1 MNLVSSVIAVA
12 MLAASPAIASTVT
25 ATDTLTGVARGATT
39 VTTFNSLAASDGT
52 GGILT
57 LVGDGLDLGTN
68 PSEWMDVDIDGISL
82 GRWEC
87 NSSPNSGGTDIPG
100 RTGLTDCD
108 FTLPLSISGTDLNTV
123 LADSTA
129 DITIS
134 FGSNVNVMSSS
145 DFLRVTL
152 EYNSG
157 TPAVPLPASAWL
169 LVAGLG
175 MIGAAKRRR
184 KAS

>member
-57 LVGDGLDLGTN
+57 LVGDGLDLGTSS
-68 PSEWMDVDIDGISL
+68 SEWMDVDIDGISL

-134 FGSNVNVMSSS
+134 FGSSVNAMSSS

-157 TPAVPLPASAWL
+157 TPAVPLPASAWF